1 MFGRETHTPKP
12 EILFE
17 PRPLRTTSIAQ
28 VYVPTFIRE
37 LGTQKP
43 YHETY
48 AHWINPANTITTKDL
63 ETLYQQWEGEGFR
76 YYEPEE

>member
-17 PRPLRTTSIAQ
+17 PRPLRTTSISQ
-28 VYVPTFIRE
+28 VYFPTFIRE
-37 LGTQKP
+37 IGTQKH

-48 AHWINPANTITTKDL
+48 AYWINPANTITTKDL
-63 ETLYQQWEGEGFR
+63 EALYRQ
-76 YYEPEE
+76 